1 MEVEIES
8 LNKIHNEILQWYQ
21 ANGRKDLPWRN
32 LTGENAPYGV
42 YVSEIML
49 QQTQV
54 ATVLDG
60 YYEQF
65 LTEFPSLLALSNAD
79 EDRVL
84 FLWRGLGYYSRA
96 RNMLKTAKICGKYLP
111 SSVEELIKLPGIG
124 DYTAGAIACFGF
136 KKAVSFVDGNIKRVL
151 SRFFGLINPTM
162 KELKLSAQKILNF
175 QNSFDHNQALLDIGA
190 MICVPVSP
198 KCVICPL
205 QHFCKGLQDPL
216 VYTQKKKMK
225 YEDLDLNVG
234 VCIHSGK
241 IALMKSLASLYR
253 GLYNFPQIQGSIE
266 AGILTFPFIGMIK
279 HSYTRYRLRVMV
291 YLISDEKYLQEGVE
305 FFDFDELQSLPMSGM
320 ALKILNLIKEKGLLD
335 N

>member
-1 MEVEIES
+1 MEVEN

-21 ANGRKDLPWRN
+21 INGRKNLPWRN

-79 EDRVL
+79 EERVL

-96 RNMLKTAKICGKYLP
+96 RNMLKTAKICKKQLP
-111 SSVEELIKLPGIG
+111 SSVEELVKLPGIG
-124 DYTAGAIACFGF
+124 DYTAGAISCFGF
-136 KKAVSFVDGNIKRVL
+136 KRAVSFVDGNIKRVL
-151 SRFFGLINPTM
+151 SRFFGLIDPTM
-162 KELKLSAQKILNF
+162 KELKISAQEILNL

-190 MICVPVSP
+190 MVCVRSSP
-198 KCVICPL
+198 KCVVCPL
-205 QHFCKGLQDPL
+205 QHFCKGIEDPL
-216 VYTQKKKMK
+216 AYTQKKKIK
-225 YEDLDLNVG
+225 YEDLDLDVG
-234 VCIHSGK
+234 IYIHSQK
-241 IALMKSLASLYR
+241 IALIKSLASLYR
-253 GLYNFPQIQGSIE
+253 GLYNFPQIQEDTEGD
-266 AGILTFPFIGMIK
+266 ILTFPLIGTLR
-279 HSYTRYRLRVMV
+279 HSYTRYRLRVKV
-291 YLISDEKYLQEGVE
+291 YMISDEKYLQEGVE
-305 FFDFDELQSLPMSGM
+305 FFDFDELQSLPVSGM